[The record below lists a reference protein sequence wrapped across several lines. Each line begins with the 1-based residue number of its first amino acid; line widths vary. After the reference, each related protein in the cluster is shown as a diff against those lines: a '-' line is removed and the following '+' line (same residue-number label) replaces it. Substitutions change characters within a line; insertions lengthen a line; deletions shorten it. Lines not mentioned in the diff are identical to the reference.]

1 MRTARNKVQVCIPMS
16 GWQEKKISFRHHERR
31 APDFLKKMAAKKIIM
46 AGNERAPKKIKSK
59 KGEYKSEKTNFSFL
73 LSLRTYSL
81 DAKQEA

>member
-1 MRTARNKVQVCIPMS
+1 MYTYVRMA
-16 GWQEKKISFRHHERR
+16 GKKTSFRHHERR

-59 KGEYKSEKTNFSFL
+59 KGESKSEKTNFSFL

>member
-1 MRTARNKVQVCIPMS
+1 MYTYVRMA
-16 GWQEKKISFRHHERR
+16 GKKTSFRHHERR

-46 AGNERAPKKIKSK
+46 AGNERAPKKKSK
-59 KGEYKSEKTNFSFL
+59 KGDSKSEKTNFSFL

>member
-1 MRTARNKVQVCIPMS
+1 MCEQ
-16 GWQEKKISFRHHERR
+16 QETRCKYVYLCQDGKKKISFRHHERR

-59 KGEYKSEKTNFSFL
+59 KGESKSEKTNFSFL